1 MKILYVY
8 LLAAAGTAF
17 AQDSRN
23 TGWVVIP
30 VNEYGA
36 LRARAYPV
44 ERAPDTPPVEATLTR
59 VDYEL
64 RVAGEIASGRAT
76 LTVDVLK
83 DGWVRVPV
91 PAGLA
96 VREARIEGKL
106 VSLVRGDGALSE
118 ARIEGKPGSLVRGD
132 GVLAALLPKRG
143 RSVLQL
149 DIALPVTSNGGEG
162 RLILPASPS
171 GVTRA
176 SLTMARP
183 DVEVKVAGGL
193 LAERVSTESETRVV
207 AFARGNEALA
217 FTLRLKMEEQKR
229 APQTLRMRGSLA
241 QLVTLGEDATSVSA
255 EANIEVTQ
263 GAARTVRIAVPASV
277 TVNTV
282 DGANVADWEA
292 RDGTLTV
299 AFLDPV
305 ERKASFLISGDTR
318 LPRDGAMDLPL
329 LRLLD
334 SERES
339 GGVAV
344 EVLGAGEIKNLRS
357 QGLERTEAGDLG
369 ATVAARQSPSLVAF
383 RYRTGGAERSLHV
396 EVARYTQQAVLT
408 ANIEEARYRVLITPD
423 GKTLVEAHYAVRN
436 NQRNFVRITLPTGA
450 ALWSASLAGR
460 PARPGRGPD
469 GSLLFPLEKS
479 RAGEDAP
486 LFAVEVL
493 YLSAGTA
500 WSDKG
505 HATLVLPGLDLPVS
519 RTGLLLYH
527 PPRSRVTVDAGAFRV
542 QPFAE
547 PTSAP
552 LTGDGI
558 PNAPPPAAAN
568 PPLNAANS
576 SLNAANSPATQAL
589 VDRYRAR
596 RDARRP
602 ADAVPLRVEF
612 PAVGPSIYLASEL
625 TAENQAATVELN
637 YQKERNGGY
646 R

>member
-1 MKILYVY
+1 MKILCVY
-8 LLAAAGTAF
+8 LLAAAGAAF
-17 AQDSRN
+17 PQDSRN
-23 TGWVVIP
+23 TGWIVIP
-30 VNEYGA
+30 VSEYGA
-36 LRARAYPV
+36 LRARAFPM
-44 ERAPDTPPVEATLTR
+44 ERAPDTPPLDATLTR

-64 RVAGEIASGRAT
+64 RIDGEIASGRAT
-76 LTVDVLK
+76 LTIDVLK

-106 VSLVRGDGALSE
+106 VSLVRGDSALS
-118 ARIEGKPGSLVRGD
+118 
-132 GVLAALLPKRG
+132 ALLPKRG

-149 DIALPVTSNGGEG
+149 DIALPVVANGGEE
-162 RLILPASPS
+162 RLLLPASAS

-176 SLTMARP
+176 ALAMARA
-183 DVEVKVAGGL
+183 DVEVKVSGGL
-193 LAERVSTESETRVV
+193 LAEHSDGEGEARWV

-217 FTLRLKMEEQKR
+217 FTWRRKMEEQKR
-229 APQTLRMRGSLA
+229 APVALRMRGSLA
-241 QLVTLGEDATSVSA
+241 QLVALGEDGSSTVSA
-255 EANIEVTQ
+255 EVNVEVSQ

-282 DGANVADWEA
+282 AGANVADWEA
-292 RDGTLTV
+292 KDGTLTV

-305 ERKASFLISGDTR
+305 EQKASLLISADTR
-318 LPRDGAMDLPL
+318 LPREGAMDLPL

-344 EVLGAGEIKNLRS
+344 EVLGAGEIKNLHS
-357 QGLERTEAGDLG
+357 EGLERTEAGEFG
-369 ATVAARQSPSLVAF
+369 PTVAARQSPSLVAF
-383 RYRTGGAERSLHV
+383 RYRTGGGERSLNV
-396 EVARYTQQAVLT
+396 DVARYTQQAVLT
-408 ANIEEARYRVLITPD
+408 ANIEEARYRVLSSPD
-423 GKTLVEAHYAVRN
+423 GKMLVEARYAVRN
-436 NQRNFVRITLPTGA
+436 NQRNFVRITLPPGA

-460 PARPGRGPD
+460 PVRPGRGPD
-469 GSLLFPLEKS
+469 GSLLFPLSKS

-493 YLSAGTA
+493 YLSAGAA

-505 HATLVLPGLDLPVS
+505 HATLALPGLDLPVS
-519 RTGLLLYH
+519 RTGLLLYY
-527 PPRSRVTVDAGAFRV
+527 PPRSRVTADAGAFRV

-547 PTSAP
+547 PLSAALLGNP
-552 LTGDGI
+552 I
-558 PNAPPPAAAN
+558 SEPAPAA
-568 PPLNAANS
+568 LMNS
-576 SLNAANSPATQAL
+576 STTQAL

-602 ADAVPLRVEF
+602 ADTAPLRVEF
-612 PAVGPSIYLASEL
+612 PAVGPSLYLASEL

-637 YQKERNGGY
+637 YQKERKGG
-646 R
+646 RP

>member
-1 MKILYVY
+1 MKILYLC
-8 LLAAAGTAF
+8 LLAAAGAAF

-23 TGWVVIP
+23 TGWIVMP
-30 VNEYGA
+30 VSEYGA
-36 LRARAYPV
+36 LRTRAFPV
-44 ERAPDTPPVEATLTR
+44 ERAPDAPPLDATLTR

-64 RVAGEIASGRAT
+64 RVYGDIASGRAT

-106 VSLVRGDGALSE
+106 VSLVRGDSALS
-118 ARIEGKPGSLVRGD
+118 
-132 GVLAALLPKRG
+132 ALLPKRG

-149 DIALPVTSNGGEG
+149 DIALPVVSSGGEE
-162 RLILPASPS
+162 RLLLPASAS

-176 SLTMARP
+176 SLDMARS
-183 DVEVKVAGGL
+183 DVDVKVAGGL
-193 LAERVSTESETRVV
+193 LAEHTDAEGEARWV

-217 FTLRLKMEEQKR
+217 FTWRRKMEEQKR
-229 APQTLRMRGSLA
+229 APLALRLRGSLA
-241 QLVTLGEDATSVSA
+241 QLVALGEDGSSTVSA
-255 EANIEVTQ
+255 EVNVEVSQ

-282 DGANVADWEA
+282 TGANVADWESK
-292 RDGTLTV
+292 DGTLTV

-305 ERKASFLISGDTR
+305 EQKASLLISADTR
-318 LPRDGAMDLPL
+318 LPREGAMDLPL

-334 SERES
+334 TERES

-357 QGLERTEAGDLG
+357 QGLERTEAGELG

-383 RYRTGGAERSLHV
+383 RYRTGTGERSLNV
-396 EVARYTQQAVLT
+396 DVARYTQQAMLT
-408 ANIEEARYRVLITPD
+408 ANIEEARYRVLISSD

-436 NQRNFVRITLPTGA
+436 NQRNFVRITLPSDA

-460 PARPGRGPD
+460 PVRPGRGPD
-469 GSLLFPLEKS
+469 GSLLFPLSKS

-493 YLSAGTA
+493 YLSAGAA

-505 HATLVLPGLDLPVS
+505 HATLALPGLDLPVS

-547 PTSAP
+547 PLSAP
-552 LTGDGI
+552 LLGNTVSN
-558 PNAPPPAAAN
+558 PAPAAVM
-568 PPLNAANS
+568 NS
-576 SLNAANSPATQAL
+576 STTQAL

-602 ADAVPLRVEF
+602 ADTAPLRVEF

-637 YQKERNGGY
+637 YQKDRNGG
-646 R
+646 RQ

>member
-8 LLAAAGTAF
+8 LLAAAGAAW

-23 TGWVVIP
+23 TGWIVIP
-30 VNEYGA
+30 VSEYGV
-36 LRARAYPV
+36 LRARAFPV
-44 ERAPDTPPVEATLTR
+44 ERTPDAPPLDATLTR

-64 RVAGEIASGRAT
+64 RIDGEIASGRAT
-76 LTVDVLK
+76 LTIDVLK

-106 VSLVRGDGALSE
+106 VSLVRVDSALS
-118 ARIEGKPGSLVRGD
+118 
-132 GVLAALLPKRG
+132 ALLPKRG

-149 DIALPVTSNGGEG
+149 DIALPVVSSSGEE
-162 RLILPASPS
+162 RLVLPASAS

-176 SLTMARP
+176 ALAMARS
-183 DVEVKVAGGL
+183 DVDVKVSGGL
-193 LAERVSTESETRVV
+193 LAEHLDGEGEARWV
-207 AFARGNEALA
+207 AFARGSEALA
-217 FTLRLKMEEQKR
+217 FTWRRKMEEQKR
-229 APQTLRMRGSLA
+229 APQALRLRGSLA
-241 QLVTLGEDATSVSA
+241 QLVALGEDATSVSA
-255 EANIEVTQ
+255 EVNIEISQ
-263 GAARTVRIAVPASV
+263 GAARSVRIALPASV

-282 DGANVADWEA
+282 TGANVADWEA
-292 RDGTLTV
+292 KDGTLTV

-305 ERKASFLISGDTR
+305 EQKASVLISADTR
-318 LPRDGAMDLPL
+318 LPREGAMDLPL

-357 QGLERTEAGDLG
+357 VGLERTEAGELG

-383 RYRTGGAERSLHV
+383 RYRTGGGERSLNV
-396 EVARYTQQAVLT
+396 DVARYTQQAVLT
-408 ANIEEARYRVLITPD
+408 ANIEEARYRVLMTPD
-423 GKTLVEAHYAVRN
+423 GKTLVEARYAVRN
-436 NQRNFVRITLPTGA
+436 NQRNFVRITLPAGA
-450 ALWSASLAGR
+450 ALWSASLGGR
-460 PARPGRGPD
+460 PVRPGRGPD
-469 GSLLFPLEKS
+469 GSLLFPLSKS

-500 WSDKG
+500 WGDKG
-505 HATLVLPGLDLPVS
+505 HATLTLPGLDLPVS

-527 PPRSRVTVDAGAFRV
+527 PPRSRVTVEAGAFRA
-542 QPFAE
+542 QPFAG
-547 PTSAP
+547 PTATPLMGDSAS
-552 LTGDGI
+552 
-558 PNAPPPAAAN
+558 NAAPPA
-568 PPLNAANS
+568 S
-576 SLNAANSPATQAL
+576 ANSPVNAAPNSSITQAL

-596 RDARRP
+596 RDARRQ

-612 PAVGPSIYLASEL
+612 PAVGPSIYMASEL
-625 TAENQAATVELN
+625 TAESQAATVELN
-637 YQKERNGGY
+637 YQKDRNGGW